1 MQRDPEST
9 LVSDARDNPC
19 NISLWQTV
27 VAEVREQVKTEP
39 LLASFLYSTILNHRD
54 LAAALGFHLANKL
67 ASDITPAL
75 MLREIFDDAFAREP
89 GIVDAARSDII
100 ATYERDSA
108 CLDFSTPLLYFKG
121 FHALSAHRVSHWLWQ
136 HRHRNLAL
144 VLQNRISVAFGVD
157 IHPAARIGKGILLDH
172 ATGVV
177 IGETAMVEDAVSMMQ
192 SVTLGGTGKE
202 TGDRHPKIRRG
213 VLIGPGAKILGNIEV
228 GAGAKI
234 IAASVVL
241 QAVPPGAIAA
251 GVPARVIGQV
261 TDEPARKMDHGLEG
275 CSGL

>member
-1 MQRDPEST
+1 MHRDPRTTIS
-9 LVSDARDNPC
+9 SDARENPC
-19 NISLWQTV
+19 NLSLWQTV
-27 VAEVREQVKTEP
+27 VAEVREQVKAEP

-54 LAAALGFHLANKL
+54 LAAAISFHLANKL
-67 ASDITPAL
+67 ASDVTPAL
-75 MLREIFDDAFAREP
+75 MLREIFDDAFARQP
-89 GIVDAARSDII
+89 DIIDAARSDII

-121 FHALSAHRVSHWLWQ
+121 FHALTAHRVAHWLWR
-136 HRHRNLAL
+136 HEHRNLAL

-177 IGETAMVEDAVSMMQ
+177 IGETAVVEDGVSMMQ

-241 QAVPPGAIAA
+241 QPVPARAVAA
-251 GVPARVIGQV
+251 GVPARVIGLV
-261 TDEPARKMDHGLEG
+261 AEEPARKMDHGLEG